1 MDDNKGLNILDATLE
16 FSAEEARTE
25 FQWLKMMA
33 AIKYDDYRDFL
44 PGMRFLENLAA
55 WLQQFDDL
63 AERREAYAL
72 LRRRLIY
79 VSPPEMQRL
88 VELFYPCVIERRLIE
103 MTATRRGIPKYMV
116 HVDKDA
122 RAEFLRLRRRTL
134 ILGLSDGAR
143 IDILRHS
150 TVGLLSNEQFVV
162 QTQTDRFKWE
172 SLLKDLRK
180 AQPEDPNAAFEL
192 IVLVDDFTGTGSSFL
207 RYDQH
212 GMRWTGKLCKFLTS
226 FHDAVNTVPVVRE
239 GWQLCI
245 HHYLGTERAARDI
258 VAREKD
264 AMARN
269 SPEVHLNKASHY
281 TFGAIVSQEVCIGV
295 SNAADAPLVALTQTY
310 YNPKIETEHTKVGG
324 AKHIGLGYGACG
336 LPLILHHN
344 TPNNS
349 LALLWAEESKGQD
362 DTGQPLREM
371 RPLFRRRQRHTV

>member
-1 MDDNKGLNILDATLE
+1 MDDNKGLKILDATLK
-16 FSAEEARTE
+16 FGAEEARTE

-33 AIKYDDYRDFL
+33 EIKYDDYRDFL

-55 WLQQFDDL
+55 WLQQFEDL

-79 VSPPEMQRL
+79 ISPPEMQRL

-103 MTATRRGIPKYMV
+103 MIAARRGIPKYMV
-116 HVDKDA
+116 HVDKAA
-122 RAEFLRLRRRTL
+122 RSDFLRLRRRTL

-162 QTQTDRFKWE
+162 QTQTDRFKWS

-180 AQPEDPNAAFEL
+180 AQPEDSDAAFEL
-192 IVLVDDFTGTGSSFL
+192 IVLVDDFVGTGSSFL
-207 RYDQH
+207 RYDEEEKH
-212 GMRWTGKLCKFLTS
+212 WTGKLCKFLAS
-226 FHDAVNTVPVVRE
+226 LGDALDTVPVVRE
-239 GWQLCI
+239 GWKLCI
-245 HHYLGTERAARDI
+245 HHYLGTERASQQI
-258 VAREKD
+258 VERE
-264 AMARN
+264 RN
-269 SPEVHLNKASHY
+269 AIASNCKEVPVKTPSHY
-281 TFGAIVSQEVCIGV
+281 SFGAIVAQDVCISGA
-295 SNAADAPLVALTQTY
+295 NPDHAALVALTQKY
-310 YNPKIETEHTKVGG
+310 YNPKIQTKSTDVGG
-324 AKHIGLGYGACG
+324 VKHLGLGYGGCA

-349 LALLWAEESKGQD
+349 LALLWA
-362 DTGQPLREM
+362 DTPADSGSAGTPLREM

>member
-1 MDDNKGLNILDATLE
+1 MDDNKGLNILAATLE

-55 WLQQFDDL
+55 WLQQFDHL

-79 VSPPEMQRL
+79 VSPSEMQRL

-103 MTATRRGIPKYMV
+103 MTAARRGIPKYMV
-116 HVDKDA
+116 RVDKDA

-150 TVGLLSNEQFVV
+150 TAGLLSNEQFVV

-180 AQPEDPNAAFEL
+180 AQPEDSDAAFEL

-207 RYDQH
+207 RYDEA
-212 GMRWTGKLCKFLTS
+212 GMRWTGKLCKFLDS
-226 FHDAVNTVPVVRE
+226 FHEAVNSVPVVKE
-239 GWQLCI
+239 GWKLCI

-258 VAREKD
+258 VAREKE
-264 AMARN
+264 AIARAG
-269 SPEVHLNKASHY
+269 VRLNKASHY
-281 TFGAIVSQEVCIGV
+281 TFGAIVTQEVCLSA
-295 SNAADAPLVALTQTY
+295 SNAADAPLVALTQSY

-324 AKHIGLGYGACG
+324 VKHLGLGYGACG

-349 LALLWAEESKGQD
+349 LALLWAEEPTGQD
-362 DTGQPLREM
+362 DAGQSLREM

>member
-55 WLQQFDDL
+55 WLQQFDNL

-116 HVDKDA
+116 HVDKEA
-122 RAEFLRLRRRTL
+122 RAEFLRLRRRIL
-134 ILGLSDGAR
+134 VLGLSDGAR

-180 AQPEDPNAAFEL
+180 AQPDDPDAAFEL

-207 RYDQH
+207 RYDEV
-212 GMRWTGKLCKFLTS
+212 GSRWTGKLCKFLAS
-226 FHDAVNTVPVVRE
+226 FHDAMNTVPVVRE
-239 GWQLCI
+239 GWNLCI

-264 AMARN
+264 AIARA
-269 SPEVHLNKASHY
+269 SSEVCLDKASHY
-281 TFGAIVSQEVCIGV
+281 TFGAIVSQETCISA
-295 SNAADAPLVALTQTY
+295 SNAPDAPLVALTQSY

-324 AKHIGLGYGACG
+324 VKHLGLGYGACG

-349 LALLWAEESKGQD
+349 LALLWAEEPTGQD
-362 DTGQPLREM
+362 ETGQPLREM

>member
-1 MDDNKGLNILDATLE
+1 MDDNKGLNILAATLE

-33 AIKYDDYRDFL
+33 AVKYDDYRDFL

-55 WLQQFDDL
+55 WLQQFDTL

-79 VSPPEMQRL
+79 VSPSEMQRL

-103 MTATRRGIPKYMV
+103 MTAVRRGIPKYMV
-116 HVDKDA
+116 RVDKDA

-143 IDILRHS
+143 IDILRQS
-150 TVGLLSNEQFVV
+150 TAGFLSNEQFVV

-180 AQPEDPNAAFEL
+180 AQPEDSDAAFEL

-207 RYDQH
+207 RYDET
-212 GMRWTGKLCKFLTS
+212 GMRWTGKLCKFLDS
-226 FHDAVNTVPVVRE
+226 FHEAMNSVPVVKA
-239 GWQLCI
+239 GWKLCI

-258 VAREKD
+258 VAREKE
-264 AMARN
+264 AIARA
-269 SPEVHLNKASHY
+269 EVRLNKASHY
-281 TFGAIVSQEVCIGV
+281 TFGAIVSQEVSLSE
-295 SNAADAPLVALTQTY
+295 SNAADAPLLALTQTY
-310 YNPKIETEHTKVGG
+310 YNPKIETVHTKVGG
-324 AKHIGLGYGACG
+324 VKHLGLGYGGCG

-349 LALLWAEESKGQD
+349 LALLWAEEPTGRDDAGQS
-362 DTGQPLREM
+362 LREM

>member
-1 MDDNKGLNILDATLE
+1 MDDNKGLKILDATLQ
-16 FSAEEARTE
+16 FGAEEARTE

-44 PGMRFLENLAA
+44 PGMRFLENLAG
-55 WLQQFDDL
+55 WLQQFDGL

-88 VELFYPCVIERRLIE
+88 VELFYPCVIERRLIDVI
-103 MTATRRGIPKYMV
+103 AHRRGIPKYMV
-116 HVDKDA
+116 HVDKSA
-122 RAEFLRLRRRTL
+122 RADFLQLRRRTL

-150 TVGLLSNEQFVV
+150 TVGFLSNEQFVV
-162 QTQTDRFKWE
+162 QTQTDRFKWA

-180 AQPEDPNAAFEL
+180 AQPGDPNAAFEL
-192 IVLVDDFTGTGSSFL
+192 VVLVDDFTGTGSSYL
-207 RYDQH
+207 RYDNDDKK
-212 GMRWTGKLCKFLTS
+212 WTGKLCKFLAS
-226 FHDAVNTVPVVRE
+226 LREALKTVPVVSD
-239 GWQLCI
+239 GWQLCV

-264 AMARN
+264 AVAN
-269 SPEVHLNKASHY
+269 GSPEVRLDKPSHY
-281 TFGAIVSQEVCIGV
+281 TFGAIVGQDICI
-295 SNAADAPLVALTQTY
+295 SAANPEHAPLVALTQNY

-324 AKHIGLGYGACG
+324 VKHIGLGYGACG

-349 LALLWAEESKGQD
+349 LALLWAEAPVGQD
-362 DTGQPLREM
+362 DAGQPLKEM